1 MSFIAYA
8 ILYYRGDVAIKEVEE
23 ESISDRYNKL
33 NHFIGFISLCSDE
46 NIPDYYDNDEDLP
59 VYERLSSKS
68 KRLYSPEQLLKILL
82 NSNLQSSNVLCGKVP
97 TSVSSSVVFVVD
109 VNKLG
114 DPNDLLCDDMGVWRN
129 NGVDS
134 AGYLVSLS
142 NGQVST
148 VEKSFSSDEATYM
161 LKRVYRVHGSN
172 PGLKK
177 LTVYIYGMWECF
189 KLIMSYW

>member
-1 MSFIAYA
+1 M
-8 ILYYRGDVAIKEVEE
+8 REVEE
-23 ESISDRYNKL
+23 QSISDRYNKL
-33 NHFIGFISLCSDE
+33 NHFICYISLCSDE
-46 NIPDYYDNDEDLP
+46 NVPDYYVSDEDLP

-109 VNKLG
+109 VNKLD
-114 DPNDLLCDDMGVWRN
+114 DPNDLLCDNMGVWRN

-134 AGYLVSLS
+134 IRYLVSLS

-148 VEKSFSSDEATYM
+148 MEKSFSSDEAAYT
-161 LKRVYRVHGSN
+161 LKCVYRVPCTWHQPWIKEANS
-172 PGLKK
+172 
-177 LTVYIYGMWECF
+177 VYIWYVGNV
-189 KLIMSYW
+189 LS